1 MAHRPRFVDRS
12 PQVPSRRAVRGGAL
26 LRSGEAGVG
35 KSVLLDT
42 AAYWVVVAGIPLRS
56 YRGCRVRGWYQLL
69 GLHQTL
75 TRSWNGRAGDGA
87 GRRRRAHLISGAS
100 VKRLARRC
108 RTRLLRLLA
117 VAAQVPVPSPRH

>member
-56 YRGCRVRGWYQLL
+56 YRAAAEFV
-69 GLHQTL
+69 
-75 TRSWNGRAGDGA
+75 AG
-87 GRRRRAHLISGAS
+87 ISFSA
-100 VKRLARRC
+100 C
-108 RTRLLRLLA
+108 TRLSP
-117 VAAQVPVPSPRH
+117 VPGTDVPVTARGADVGHT